1 MLSILGCV
9 CLGALC
15 VAVSV
20 LFSHKVD
27 SFISW
32 LFYWLGITSL
42 VAAMLL
48 AATDEGTGDWVSG
61 VILALVFIS
70 IASGAQHQRRRHL

>member
-1 MLSILGCV
+1 
-9 CLGALC
+9 
-15 VAVSV
+15 
-20 LFSHKVD
+20 
-27 SFISW
+27 
-32 LFYWLGITSL
+32 
-42 VAAMLL
+42 MLL